1 MSDAMQLLL
10 TSFASLLCTFWIY
23 PYVLRVAKSKNIVD
37 NPDARKL
44 QRTPVPVLGGLAVV
58 FGILTGMM
66 VYSLFD
72 VTLDFYPMFSSIIII
87 FLIGM
92 LDDTIA
98 LSPKTRF
105 VVEIIL
111 VLYIIYLSGCQLNH
125 FHGLWQLNVIPDY
138 ISIPLTVVASVGII
152 NAINLIDGVDGY
164 SSGYCIVSSGLF
176 CAMFAHL
183 GYYRMVAFSLIV
195 CASLLPFFLCN
206 VFGKRSKMFIGDA
219 GTLSLGIIFSGFI
232 MRLITFTPSSELA
245 YDSNLALIPFSFS
258 VLCVPVFDTLRVM
271 SSRMFKGKSP
281 FNPDKTHLH
290 HLFIELGFSH
300 IGTTISILILNLFV
314 VFCWY
319 VSSQLG
325 ASSDVQLY
333 VVFALGIL
341 LTFVLYPLVKR
352 HIRNNTS
359 FYRLLSRIGS
369 STHVKQKAFWHAIQC
384 SVDNAI
390 GVEETEE
397 PQE

>member
-111 VLYIIYLSGCQLNH
+111 VLYIIYLSGSQLNH

-359 FYRLLSRIGS
+359 FYRILSRIGS

>member
-1 MSDAMQLLL
+1 MSDVMQFLL
-10 TSFASLLCTFWIY
+10 TSFSALFSTFWIY
-23 PYVLRVAKSKNIVD
+23 PYVLRMAKSKNIVD

-44 QRTPVPVLGGLAVV
+44 QRIPVPVLGGLAVM
-58 FGILTGMM
+58 FGVLTGMM

-72 VTLDFYPMFSSIIII
+72 RTLDFYPMFTSIVII

-92 LDDTIA
+92 LDDSIS
-98 LSPKTRF
+98 LSPKFRF
-105 VVEIIL
+105 VIEILL
-111 VLYIIYLSGCQLNH
+111 VLYIIIISGCQLNH
-125 FHGLWQLNVIPDY
+125 FHGLWNLDVIPNY
-138 ISIPLTVVASVGII
+138 ISIPLTVVACVGII

-183 GYYRMVAFSLIV
+183 GYHRMVAFSLIV

-206 VFGKRSKMFIGDA
+206 VYGKRSKMFIGDA

-232 MRLITFTPSSELA
+232 MHLLSNIPSADLA
-245 YDSNLALIPFSFS
+245 TASNLALIPFSFS
-258 VLCVPVFDTLRVM
+258 VLCIPVFDTLRVM
-271 SSRMFKGKSP
+271 SCRMFKGKSP

-300 IGTTISILILNLFV
+300 IGTTISIVSLNLLV
-314 VFCWY
+314 VLSWF

-325 ASSDVQLY
+325 ASADLQLY
-333 VVFALGIL
+333 IVFALGIL
-341 LTFVLYPLVKR
+341 LTFVLYPFVR
-352 HIRNNTS
+352 HHIRKDATL
-359 FYRLLSRIGS
+359 YRLLSRVGA
-369 STHVKQKAFWHAIQC
+369 STHVKQKPFWRAIQHAI
-384 SVDNAI
+384 DKAI
-390 GVEETEE
+390 GVEETDN

>member
-1 MSDAMQLLL
+1 
-10 TSFASLLCTFWIY
+10 
-23 PYVLRVAKSKNIVD
+23 
-37 NPDARKL
+37 
-44 QRTPVPVLGGLAVV
+44 
-58 FGILTGMM
+58 
-66 VYSLFD
+66 
-72 VTLDFYPMFSSIIII
+72 
-87 FLIGM
+87 
-92 LDDTIA
+92 
-98 LSPKTRF
+98 
-105 VVEIIL
+105 
-111 VLYIIYLSGCQLNH
+111 
-125 FHGLWQLNVIPDY
+125 
-138 ISIPLTVVASVGII
+138 
-152 NAINLIDGVDGY
+152 
-164 SSGYCIVSSGLF
+164 
-176 CAMFAHL
+176 
-183 GYYRMVAFSLIV
+183 
-195 CASLLPFFLCN
+195 
-206 VFGKRSKMFIGDA
+206 
-219 GTLSLGIIFSGFI
+219 

-258 VLCVPVFDTLRVM
+258 VLCVPIFDTLRVM
-271 SSRMFKGKSP
+271 SCRMFKGKSP

-300 IGTTISILILNLFV
+300 IGTTLSILILNLFV

-333 VVFALGIL
+333 VVFTLGIL